1 MEFDW
6 SKYKLST
13 KMKFDTPLEYI
24 LIIPDKEKLLIS
36 YKNTIKIYNIN
47 SLLLQNDLIL
57 DNIKKN
63 RKFIFIKKWSNI
75 NMYKKYYFFNRIK

>member
-13 KMKFDTPLEYI
+13 KMKFDTPLVYI

-36 YKNTIKIYNIN
+36 YKNTI
-47 SLLLQNDLIL
+47 
-57 DNIKKN
+57 
-63 RKFIFIKKWSNI
+63 
-75 NMYKKYYFFNRIK
+75 